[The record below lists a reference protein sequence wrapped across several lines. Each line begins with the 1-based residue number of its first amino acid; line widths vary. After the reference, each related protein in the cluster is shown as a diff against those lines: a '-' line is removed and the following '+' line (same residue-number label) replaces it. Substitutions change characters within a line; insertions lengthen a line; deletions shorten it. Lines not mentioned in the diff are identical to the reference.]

1 MANVCFTSANV
12 CNYTCTS
19 PPPRLPPEPNFCTNT
34 TTPTPTGNTTTP
46 TVTTTNGTGLIA
58 GCVCGAIILLVL
70 LAILIWWLW
79 KKGKCCFV
87 PVGEGSEAALRDNE
101 EKQVELLKIEKKGT
115 VILAPIEA
123 PPAWPEQDG
132 ILSTSPNPNTDKT
145 PGELSKEEEALPS
158 PTTGGK
164 PDGATSKKK
173 KKKKKGSRS
182 NRVSPEPD
190 QIPSPSTGGND
201 G

>member
-1 MANVCFTSANV
+1 MAVPNVCFSANV
-12 CNYTCTS
+12 YNCSCTS
-19 PPPRLPPEPNFCTNT
+19 PPPQFNISKPAFCNT
-34 TTPTPTGNTTTP
+34 TTTTTP
-46 TVTTTNGTGLIA
+46 TGLIA
-58 GCVCGAIILLVL
+58 GCVCGAIVLLVL

-87 PVGEGSEAALRDNE
+87 PLGGESEAVLRDNE

-115 VILAPIEA
+115 VILTPLDA
-123 PPAWPEQDG
+123 PPAWPEQEG
-132 ILSTSPNPNTDKT
+132 VLSTSPNPNTDKS
-145 PGELSKEEEALPS
+145 PGELSKGEEALPS
-158 PTTGGK
+158 PTTEGK
-164 PDGATSKKK
+164 SESATSKKK

-190 QIPSPSTGGND
+190 QIPAPSTGEND